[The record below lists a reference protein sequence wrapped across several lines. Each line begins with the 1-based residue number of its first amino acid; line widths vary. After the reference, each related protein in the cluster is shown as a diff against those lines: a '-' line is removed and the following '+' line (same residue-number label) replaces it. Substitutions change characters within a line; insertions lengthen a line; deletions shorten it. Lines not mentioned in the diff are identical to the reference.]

1 MARFLNTILNFIAL
15 FIIIL
20 LAVDTFYSI
29 VRERFRPAGVTR
41 AVMSLSPGPERGQK
55 PLLKDYKLI
64 IDRNIFGIQKQ
75 ETRVLSKPEK
85 NEPIKP
91 TTLNLALLGTVA
103 GDPRNAIAVIQDLT
117 KKQDEKCYKIGDTVQ
132 GAVIKDISRGR
143 VVLRLG
149 GKDEVL
155 IMKESAGVEKT
166 GKSSPGFFL
175 AKETNREIRRSDLE
189 KSFKN
194 IQKLMSQVRIR
205 PYFRGG
211 RPNGLSISRIKP
223 GSMLDQMGL
232 KNGDIIQEVDG
243 RPLTGADDLITL
255 YENMKS
261 KSRISLGIER
271 RGKQRTINFIIR

>member
-1 MARFLNTILNFIAL
+1 MTRFLNTILNFVAL
-15 FIIIL
+15 FIIIF

-41 AVMSLSPGPERGQK
+41 AVMSFSPGPERGQK

-64 IDRNIFGIQKQ
+64 IDKNIFGIQKQ
-75 ETRVLSKPEK
+75 KTGVLSKPEE

-117 KKQDEKCYKIGDTVQ
+117 KKQDEKYYKIGDTVQ

-149 GKDEVL
+149 GKDEIL
-155 IMKESAGVEKT
+155 MMKESAASEKT
-166 GKSSPGFFL
+166 GKSPPGSFSP
-175 AKETNREIRRSDLE
+175 KETNREIRRSDLE
-189 KSFKN
+189 ESLKN
-194 IQKLMSQVRIR
+194 IQKLISQVRIR
-205 PYFRGG
+205 PHFRGG
-211 RPNGLSISRIKP
+211 RPDGLSISRIRR
-223 GSMLDQMGL
+223 GSILDKMGL
-232 KNGDIIQEVDG
+232 KNGDIVQEVNG
-243 RPLTGADDLITL
+243 RPLTGADDFIAF

-261 KSRISLGIER
+261 ESRISLGVER
-271 RGKQRTINFIIR
+271 RGRQRTINFTIR